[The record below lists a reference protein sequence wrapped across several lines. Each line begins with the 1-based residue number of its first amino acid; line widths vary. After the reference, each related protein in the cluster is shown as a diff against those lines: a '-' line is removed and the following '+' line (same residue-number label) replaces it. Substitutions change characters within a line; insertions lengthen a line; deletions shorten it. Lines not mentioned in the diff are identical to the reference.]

1 MPINTLSVTLIGSKL
16 TDIRNRVNET
26 ISLHSN
32 CQITKEA
39 YLGELAEILSALN
52 ETHSNNIEIFN
63 SVPTLERKYN
73 NLQETICRHYEVT
86 KSYLAK
92 EQDSL
97 CQ

>member
-32 CQITKEA
+32 YQITTKA
-39 YLGELAEILSALN
+39 YLREFAEILSTLN

-63 SVPTLERKYN
+63 GVPTLERKYN
-73 NLQETICRHYEVT
+73 NLQETICRHYEVA
-86 KSYLAK
+86 KSSLAK
-92 EQDSL
+92 EEDAL